1 MSNRMNEQ
9 ISSVLITRGAD
20 NKYETRLL
28 PLFIDEGREFS
39 SMKDSRKRKCIN
51 SKIVDR
57 MGGEFILEA
66 LVVHFA
72 KNVAGD
78 EHLATV
84 FGIFTL
90 EELVS
95 LLRNLMCYA
104 LDDSFETC
112 FETKKVH
119 KSKVLKKVCSLG
131 LMDERMSF
139 DRMAMHFLDSMRLC
153 SFKETRTVLQLRDTL
168 LRLRFALQEVAYKI
182 ALKKT
187 VFPVTIF
194 ALRWNRLSL

>member
-1 MSNRMNEQ
+1 MNEQ

-28 PLFIDEGREFS
+28 PPFIRETREFS
-39 SMKDSRKRKCIN
+39 MKESKKRRKCVN

-66 LVVHFA
+66 LVMQFA
-72 KNVAGD
+72 KNIAGD
-78 EHLATV
+78 DHLAPI

-95 LLRNLMCYA
+95 SLRNLMCYA

-119 KSKVLKKVCSLG
+119 KSKVLKKLCRLG
-131 LMDERMSF
+131 LMDETMFF
-139 DRMAMHFLDSMRLC
+139 DRMAMHFLDSMQLC
-153 SFKETRTVLQLRDTL
+153 SFKETRTVLQLGDSFR
-168 LRLRFALQEVAYKI
+168 RLRVALQLVACRI
-182 ALKKT
+182 ALKKA
-187 VFPVTIF
+187 VLPVTIF
-194 ALRWNRLSL
+194 AFLWN